1 MATVPISQLV
11 LNWDYYPRTSVNSKN
26 TSGIKDGIR
35 AGNKIPP
42 IVAWKGRNWIV
53 DGFHRYRAYLQVYG
67 ADYRVQVTFKD
78 YETESDFFVDSVAY
92 NSTHGQQLTTADE
105 ARIVLL
111 SDSLGLPRERLEGI
125 LPRERIEKVAQFRA
139 TAPEGVYTKDIPIF
153 VGSQQMVPLKRVVV
167 EDLGGAE
174 LTQDQANALAVANAT
189 PKLTMLKQVTMFL
202 KAGMI
207 PHLHGPTYSYMQE
220 LSELVGR
227 WHEEEVRLRVERK
240 ETKNGKDQ
248 ASPH

>member
-1 MATVPISQLV
+1 MTTVSIGQLV
-11 LNWDYYPRTSVNSKN
+11 LNWDYYPRASVNSKN
-26 TSGIKDGIR
+26 TTGIKAGIK

-53 DGFHRYRAYLQVYG
+53 DGFHRYYAYMQVYG
-67 ADYRVQVTFKD
+67 ADYRVPVTLKEYD
-78 YETESDFFVDSVAY
+78 TEADFFVDSVAY

-111 SDSLGLPRERLEGI
+111 SDSLGLPRERLEGV
-125 LPRERIEKVAQFRA
+125 LPRERIKEVAQFRA
-139 TAPEGVYTKDIPIF
+139 TAPEGVYTKGIPIY
-153 VGSQQMVPLKRVVV
+153 VGNQQMVPLKRVVV

-189 PKLTMLKQVTMFL
+189 PKLTMLKQITMFL

-207 PHLHGPTYSYMQE
+207 PHLHGPTYSYMYE
-220 LSELVGR
+220 LSELIER
-227 WHEEEVRLRVERK
+227 WHVEEAKLREERK
-240 ETKNGKDQ
+240 DAKNGKDQ
-248 ASPH
+248 TTTD